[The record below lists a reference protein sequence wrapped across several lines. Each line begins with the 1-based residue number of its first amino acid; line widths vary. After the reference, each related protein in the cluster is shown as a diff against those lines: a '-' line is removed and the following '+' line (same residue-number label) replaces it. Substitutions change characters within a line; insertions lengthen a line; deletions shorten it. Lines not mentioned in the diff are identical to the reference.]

1 MKNWTIVFLMVL
13 SCSLVS
19 GCSTFVPQNATKSKS
34 EYPADKKECEKMAR
48 SFVFYGQEDFT
59 TIDEIQYTREC
70 LKDKGWSYIKKDK

>member
-19 GCSTFVPQNATKSKS
+19 GCSTLVPQHSTKSKS
-34 EYPADKKECEKMAR
+34 EYSADKKECEKKAR

-59 TIDEIQYTREC
+59 MIDEIQYTNEC
-70 LKDKGWSYIKKDK
+70 LKGKGWSYVKKDE

>member
-13 SCSLVS
+13 SCSLIS
-19 GCSTFVPQNATKSKS
+19 GCSAFVPQHSTKSKS
-34 EYPADKKECEKMAR
+34 EYSADKKECEKKAR

-59 TIDEIQYTREC
+59 KIDEIQYTRKC